1 MIGNLSKEILEK
13 IEQVFGSYHRLVLL
27 VASAGS
33 GKTAVLKKVHQDLDV
48 PLLNLNLEI
57 SRRMLDLTE
66 QQRALQV
73 HILLEDIIR
82 EVDNEVVILDN
93 IEILFEVS
101 LQQDPLRLLQGI
113 SRNRTIVA
121 AWNGEIKDKTLTYAT
136 PEHSEYRRYPASEL
150 ISAEILPNF

>member
-1 MIGNLSKEILEK
+1 MIENLSKEILEK
-13 IEQVFGSYHRLVLL
+13 IEQVSGLYHRLVLL
-27 VASAGS
+27 VAPAGS
-33 GKTAVLKKVHQDLDV
+33 GKTAVLRKVHQSLDA

-66 QQRALQV
+66 RQRALQV
-73 HILLEDIIR
+73 HILLEDILR

-136 PEHSEYRRYPASEL
+136 PEHPEYRRYPANEL
-150 ISAEILPNF
+150 ISTEISLNF

>member
-1 MIGNLSKEILEK
+1 MIENLSKEIFEK

-27 VASAGS
+27 VAPAGA
-33 GKTAVLKKVHQDLDV
+33 GKTAVLKKVLQDLDV
-48 PLLNLNLEI
+48 PFLNLNLEI

-66 QQRALQV
+66 RQRALQV
-73 HILLEDIIR
+73 HILLEDILR
-82 EVDNEVVILDN
+82 EADNEVVILDN

-101 LQQDPLRLLQGI
+101 LRQDPLRLLQGI

-136 PEHSEYRRYPASEL
+136 PEHPEYRRYPANEL
-150 ISAEILPNF
+150 ILTEILPNF